1 MKHPQREIT
10 NLERLESYWRRSPF
24 HDEMIQEVLGL
35 NKRILFRLGKMTLVI
50 TAASKLER
58 CNTPAVWLSES
69 IVPTGDG
76 FTLDIETDQGR
87 MTASGTDVRLIR
99 NSDLA
104 ILIPPID
111 S

>member
-1 MKHPQREIT
+1 MKHKPREMT

-24 HDEMIQEVLGL
+24 HDEAIHEVLGL
-35 NKRILFRLGKMTLVI
+35 NRRILFRLGKMTLVV
-50 TAASKLER
+50 TGASKLER
-58 CNTPAVWLSES
+58 CVTPAVWLTES
-69 IVPTGDG
+69 IIPSADG
-76 FTLDIETDQGR
+76 FNLDIETDQGR
-87 MTASGTDVRLIR
+87 ITASGTDVRLIR